1 MSLQRSI
8 IVFFL
13 LVGLG
18 FTTSPIADTG
28 IVEGKD
34 YTVLSSPQ
42 PTQNADKI
50 EVLEFFWYGCPHC
63 NTLHPYIQAWL
74 GTISEDI
81 DFHYVPAIFRASW
94 VPAAKTF
101 YALQAINATK
111 KLYDNIYDAI
121 HLQKIDLNKE
131 PVLFD
136 WVEKQGIDR
145 KKFEDAY
152 KSFAVQNKVARS
164 TQMSRQY
171 KLSGVPAL
179 VVDGKYLTSGKM
191 GGSSE
196 DTIKILN
203 QLIEK
208 ARNERNGK

>member
-1 MSLQRSI
+1 MRLQRSI

-18 FTTSPIADTG
+18 FTSAPIADTV

-34 YTVLSSPQ
+34 YKVLTSPQ
-42 PTQNADKI
+42 PTQNSDKI

-74 GTISEDI
+74 ETISEDI
-81 DFHYVPAIFRASW
+81 DFHYVPAIFRATW

-101 YALQAINATK
+101 FAIKAINATE
-111 KLYDNIYDAI
+111 KLHDNIYDAI

-131 PVLFD
+131 PILFD

-152 KSFAVQNKVARS
+152 KSFAVQNQVSRS

-171 KLSGVPAL
+171 KLTGVPAL
-179 VVDGKYLTSGKM
+179 VVDGKYLTGGNM

-196 DTIKILN
+196 NTIKILN
-203 QLIEK
+203 HHSKDL
-208 ARNERNGK
+208 